1 MKWKLLLLLA
11 LVSVSAVVAQS
22 EENVENSGSVTVK
35 PDDEDV
41 SYVDED
47 EELPAVKAED
57 VKVEDPIDEEPL
69 GDPEAFDAQ
78 VDEDSVDVNVQKVK
92 QRKGNLYNYEDYF
105 LQSALDASD
114 SNYNWNGELIELSRH

>member
-11 LVSVSAVVAQS
+11 LLSVSAVVAQS
-22 EENVENSGSVTVK
+22 EGESVTVEA
-35 PDDEDV
+35 DDDNV

-47 EELPAVKAED
+47 EDTPVVNKI
-57 VKVEDPIDEEPL
+57 VEDPIDDEPL
-69 GDPEAFDAQ
+69 ADPEAFDAQ
-78 VDEDSVDVNVQKVK
+78 VDEDSVDVNVQDVK

-114 SNYNWNGELIELSRH
+114 QNYNWNGGLIGLSGNKSF

>member
-22 EENVENSGSVTVK
+22 EEDVEKSDSVTVE
-35 PDDEDV
+35 PNDDDV

-47 EELPAVKAED
+47 EEVPAVKIEEA
-57 VKVEDPIDEEPL
+57 KVEDPIDNESL
-69 GDPEAFDAQ
+69 ADPETFDAQ
-78 VDEDSVDVNVQKVK
+78 VDEDSVDVNVQDVK
-92 QRKGNLYNYEDYF
+92 PRKGNLYNYEDYF

-114 SNYNWNGELIELSRH
+114 TNYNWNGELIGLSEH